1 MSTYSNWR
9 EDLIEVIDTPTT
21 EDKAEKKI
29 KETKVNNKVVINPT
43 FKEAVAEM
51 GGQILEVAE
60 VDDKKDT
67 AGTKEDPQIKSKE
80 KRAGMIKRQ
89 VLLKKLQAVR
99 AGGGTDI
106 TAGYEPEGEV
116 LDERLGGKGYKPYTS
131 LTGKKVS
138 GDWEDSDRG
147 AGNKAKKR
155 AGGKVEKKSPTYR
168 AHVLNKEDYE
178 TKKTSEV
185 LAAFKRD
192 PKVRKRFEK
201 AAKKE
206 DGPGSVKNRAADSM
220 LQTAK
225 DTAKRKGDT
234 SKSDDR
240 YAYEEVVHESKGHK
254 YDDSFIEGETG
265 SKNARRNLTRAM
277 SSTKV
282 GMGKPAEDQTKR
294 RERHKADRGVKTKGT
309 KAGHSGSAYPKME
322 KTLDDTYPHKKTAR
336 LQRKLADRKAG
347 RKHVDDTHHSL
358 KKKTVGEKLPK
369 VNEGVMKFVKSIG
382 KKKEERKA
390 QKATDAG
397 ARARRKLQQKDHETV
412 NFLPMEE
419 EKEKGLDGKACWK
432 GYRLSG
438 TKKKGGKT
446 VDNCVKEEDKAFNF
460 VVNKLK
466 AKYGSGV
473 MTKGDKMPEPSAA
486 QKKKN
491 AEIRAKRAKED
502 HRDPTEKASDGRYSD
517 RYSNRG
523 SD

>member
-1 MSTYSNWR
+1 MTTYSNWK

-21 EDKAEKKI
+21 EKKAEKKI
-29 KETKVNNKVVINPT
+29 KETKVNNKIVINPT
-43 FKEAVAEM
+43 MKEAVAKM
-51 GGQILEVAE
+51 GGELLEVKE
-60 VDDKKDT
+60 VDDKENKE
-67 AGTKEDPQIKSKE
+67 GTNEDPQIKSKE
-80 KRAGMIKRQ
+80 KRQQMIKRQ

-99 AGGGTDI
+99 AGGGADI
-106 TAGYEPEGEV
+106 TAGYEPEGDQ
-116 LDERLGGKGYKPYTS
+116 LDERLGGKGYKSYTS

-155 AGGKVEKKSPTYR
+155 AGGKVEKKSPTYL
-168 AHVLNKEDYE
+168 AHVHNKEGYE
-178 TKKTSEV
+178 AKKTGEV

-240 YAYEEVVHESKGHK
+240 YAYESAVL
-254 YDDSFIEGETG
+254 DA
-265 SKNARRNLTRAM
+265 N
-277 SSTKV
+277 TKISN
-282 GMGKPAEDQTKR
+282 KEKRDKLEKELASLTKR
-294 RERHKADRGVKTKGT
+294 AKAMKKHGSGYHPFLHGEEVEKVDEGIMKMVKKVIR
-309 KAGHSGSAYPKME
+309 S
-322 KTLDDTYPHKKTAR
+322 KKTE
-336 LQRKLADRKAG
+336 KKA
-347 RKHVDDTHHSL
+347 
-358 KKKTVGEKLPK
+358 EKA
-369 VNEGVMKFVKSIG
+369 M
-382 KKKEERKA
+382 
-390 QKATDAG
+390 DAG
-397 ARARRKLQQKDHETV
+397 ARAKRALARKVHAKYVSGSEDNV
-412 NFLPMEE
+412 PDDIRE
-419 EKEKGLDGKACWK
+419 EKKKGLDGKACWK
-432 GYRLSG
+432 GYKLAG

-446 VDNCVKEEDKAFNF
+446 VDNCVKEEDKAYNY
-460 VVNKLK
+460 VVSKLK
-466 AKYGSGV
+466 KQYGDGV
-473 MTKGDKMPEPSAA
+473 LTKGDKMPQPSAA

-502 HRDPTEKASDGRYSD
+502 GRDATEKASDGRYSD